1 MATKE
6 KIGIVVSNKMEKTA
20 VVLVESRYAHPIYK
34 KTLKTSKRFL
44 AHDELNEC
52 NLGDQVV
59 ISETRPISRNKRWMI
74 KEILKKTLLSN

>member
-1 MATKE
+1 
-6 KIGIVVSNKMEKTA
+6 MEKTA

-59 ISETRPISRNKRWMI
+59 ISETRPMSRNKRWMI